1 MGGCPYATRL
11 GNAYARKWM
20 DAGILSLCLCLAE
33 QILHGPSLGGFII
46 PIVHIKHFLLHTVN
60 ISIIS
65 AQFSSPKLEVPSL
78 LPFWCTWLVKGLKSH
93 YRNMDTHSSQAG
105 ATDKTS
111 AYNEPC
117 WKVFPL
123 ALNLQH
129 YSVMWRI
136 NIILKPCTYFLQDQ
150 GSRLICTAILLKFL
164 KSLFNT
170 WASKLVDFR

>member
-1 MGGCPYATRL
+1 MPVSSRA
-11 GNAYARKWM
+11 NPAWAKF
-20 DAGILSLCLCLAE
+20 
-33 QILHGPSLGGFII
+33 GGFYNSHC
-46 PIVHIKHFLLHTVN
+46 PHKALLASHREHQYDLSSVLL
-60 ISIIS
+60 
-65 AQFSSPKLEVPSL
+65 SSPKLEVPSL
-78 LPFWCTWLVKGLKSH
+78 LPFWCTWLVKGLKSY